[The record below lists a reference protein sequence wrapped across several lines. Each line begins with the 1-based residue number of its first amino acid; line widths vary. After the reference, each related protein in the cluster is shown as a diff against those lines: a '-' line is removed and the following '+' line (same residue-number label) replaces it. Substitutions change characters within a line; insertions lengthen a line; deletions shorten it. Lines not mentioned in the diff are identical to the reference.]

1 MYASSLVYARI
12 YQLLSF
18 IVSSNSNKMATKLA
32 TKSTFIGT
40 VADISDVINKNGK
53 DFRLVTFSV
62 EDNKTKVFAVNEKF
76 YLRNTSRLV
85 LDSTLVV
92 EYETVIKNK
101 THWVDADGTEHVHTY
116 DGENISNI
124 TRATSIQ
131 AKMMVLP
138 VIEAKMNDVSD
149 AKAMAFATLY
159 GNLLR

>member
-1 MYASSLVYARI
+1 
-12 YQLLSF
+12 
-18 IVSSNSNKMATKLA
+18 MATKLA
-32 TKSTFIGT
+32 NKTTFIGT

-53 DFRLVTFSV
+53 DFRLVTFSL
-62 EDNKTKVFAVNEKF
+62 EDNKTKVFAINEKF
-76 YLRNTSRLV
+76 YQRNLTRIV
-85 LDSTLVV
+85 LDTTLVV
-92 EYETVIKNK
+92 EYETCIKDK
-101 THWVDADGTEHVHTY
+101 THWVDADGKEHVHTY

-149 AKAMAFATLY
+149 AKALAFATLY